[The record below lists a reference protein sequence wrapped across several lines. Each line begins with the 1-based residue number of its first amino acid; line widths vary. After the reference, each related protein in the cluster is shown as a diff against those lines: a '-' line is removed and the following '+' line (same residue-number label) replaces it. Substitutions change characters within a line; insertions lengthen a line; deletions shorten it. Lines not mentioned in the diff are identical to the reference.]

1 MEVGMAN
8 NTATE
13 TGKRAKPAGRQ
24 DRSGQEAVTKPTVV
38 AEKIDQLER
47 LAVKANEAAK
57 DFSDAV
63 KKAAEA
69 SGYTAAAI
77 RALVTARVGDTFPEK
92 RRSVEQQLELFNEV
106 GE

>member
-1 MEVGMAN
+1 MAN
-8 NTATE
+8 GTAAE
-13 TGKRAKPAGRQ
+13 TGKAKKPAGRQ

-38 AEKIDQLER
+38 AEKVEQLER
-47 LAVKANEAAK
+47 LAIKANEAAR

-69 SGYTAAAI
+69 SGYTAAVI
-77 RALVTARVGDTFPEK
+77 RSLVSARVGDKFNDKK
-92 RRSVEQQLELFNEV
+92 RTVEQQLELFNEV